1 MPLAS
6 GQEFAGFTI
15 VRLVGTGGMGEV
27 YLASHPR
34 LPREDALKVLPIS
47 VSSDNE
53 FRQRFI
59 READMAATLWH
70 PHIVGVHDR
79 GEFEGR
85 LWISMDYVDG
95 HDAAKLLHDQYPK
108 GMPAEDVI
116 EVVTAVGDALDYA
129 HQRKLLHRD
138 VKPANILLT
147 SKQGSKRRI
156 MLTDFG
162 IARRADEVNGLT
174 STNIT
179 VGSMSYTAPEQLMG
193 QPLDGRAD
201 QYSLAATAYR
211 LFTGTPPF
219 AHSNPAVVISHHL
232 NSPPPKLADTKP
244 ELAVFDSV
252 MAKALAKDAKDRYA
266 TCHDF
271 AVALAEAAV
280 GTTPEVRTPKP
291 VQEPAPPTTPL
302 IIPKPVNPPP
312 TPLSPSNPRQPA
324 PSEPP
329 VFTSSWAGN
338 ETSSRKPVVSNP
350 PVGMQN
356 LGGPSA
362 PPGPVGPPQTNFGPP
377 PLPHTPIPKK
387 ANNRR
392 NLIVA
397 VAAIAGVILLVGG
410 ITFAVTSGG
419 EENPTPGDI
428 TSSAPTEPFGETTT
442 TSPKPATHA
451 FTIADYIKQSGI
463 VETPVH
469 RGDPGAPVF
478 NWPIPPG
485 WIDAGTRTPAWAYS
499 AIVNDPVNPPDPPSV
514 ISLISKLTGDVDPNK
529 LLEYAPNELQNLAD
543 YKGSGD
549 PVRGE
554 ISGFPSV
561 HLGGSYAKGEQRRA
575 ITQTTVVIQAPGAV
589 YVLQI
594 NADALERDKGA
605 LTDVNKVIEAQAT
618 IALP

>member
-15 VRLVGTGGMGEV
+15 VKLVGTGGMGEV

-147 SKQGSKRRI
+147 SKQGAKRRI

-252 MAKALAKDAKDRYA
+252 MAKALSKDAKDRYD

-271 AVALAEAAV
+271 AVALAEAAT
-280 GTTPEVRTPKP
+280 GTTPEVRTPAP
-291 VQEPAPPTTPL
+291 AHEPAPPTTPL
-302 IIPKPVNPPP
+302 IIPKPANAPAAPPP
-312 TPLSPSNPRQPA
+312 PSTPRPA
-324 PSEPP
+324 APAEPP

-338 ETSSRKPVVSNP
+338 EISSRQPVAAGNP
-350 PVGMQN
+350 TGMQN
-356 LGGPSA
+356 LGGPA
-362 PPGPVGPPQTNFGPP
+362 GPVGPPQTNFGPP
-377 PLPHTPIPKK
+377 PLPHNPIPKK
-387 ANNRR
+387 PNNRR
-392 NLIVA
+392 NLLLV
-397 VAAIAGVILLVGG
+397 AGVIGAVVLLVGG
-410 ITFAVTSGG
+410 ITMAVTSGG
-419 EENPTPGDI
+419 DNDTAGG
-428 TSSAPTEPFGETTT
+428 GETTSAVATDTSAADTST
-442 TSPKPATHA
+442 TPKPPGHA

-478 NWPIPPG
+478 TMPTPPG
-485 WIDAGTRTPAWAYS
+485 WIDAGPRTPAWAYS
-499 AIVNDPVNPPDPPSV
+499 AIVNDPVNPTEPPSV
-514 ISLISKLTGDVDPNK
+514 VSLISKLTGDVDPDK

-543 YKGSGD
+543 YKPTGE
-549 PVRGE
+549 VTRGN
-554 ISGFPSV
+554 ISGFPTV
-561 HLGGSYAKGEQRRA
+561 HLAGTYAKGNQRRA
-575 ITQTTVVIQAPGAV
+575 ITQTTVVIRAPGTA

-594 NADALERDKGA
+594 NADATERDKTA
-605 LTDVNKVIEAQAT
+605 LTDINKAIEAQAT
-618 IALP
+618 ITMP